1 MMCYKAAPQSRD
13 QLRRYVQYIK
23 EKTGLQNEIYFPIL
37 PFVEN
42 VLPMMFPDYQFEI
55 LPKEVMGSKHGE
67 TYPNKNIIRIREDIY
82 EGAASGKGRDRL
94 TVAHE
99 VGHFFNHEEDSIILC
114 RLAPGQ
120 KLKPYEDPE
129 WQADAFAGELLAP
142 SHLIRN
148 MSVQEVML
156 KCGVSEAAAK
166 NQLRHCWE

>member
-1 MMCYKAAPQSRD
+1 MCYKAAPQSRN

-23 EKTGLQNEIYFPIL
+23 EKTGLENEIYFPIL

-67 TYPNKNIIRIREDIY
+67 TYPSKNIIRIREDIY

>member
-1 MMCYKAAPQSRD
+1 MMCYKAAPQSRN